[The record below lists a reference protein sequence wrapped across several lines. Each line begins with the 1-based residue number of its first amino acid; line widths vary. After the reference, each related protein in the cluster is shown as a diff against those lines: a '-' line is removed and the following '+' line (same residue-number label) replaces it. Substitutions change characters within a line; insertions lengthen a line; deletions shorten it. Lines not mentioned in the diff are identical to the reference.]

1 MEINGFILDRE
12 LLDALGL
19 NKATFICMMY
29 DKYQFYKKQNLLDA
43 DGYFYISR
51 PDMMKETGLGLTIVT
66 KYTKEFSNAGI
77 LGVQIINAGNKAN
90 RYTLLTDSKE
100 YILKNMQNNN
110 SPIPKNMS
118 PIQLN
123 ISPIPLNMLTDS
135 IEYGDNHIINQRRQP
150 DERTNRS
157 NVVPIQMDRQ
167 QYNWIK

>member
-1 MEINGFILDRE
+1 MKINGFILDRE

-19 NKATFICMMY
+19 NKAAFICMMY

-51 PDMMKETGLGLTIVT
+51 PDMMKETGLGLTAVT
-66 KYTKEFSNAGI
+66 KYTKEFFDAGI
-77 LGVQIINAGNKAN
+77 IGVQVINAGNRAN

-110 SPIPKNMS
+110 SPIQLNMS
-118 PIQLN
+118 PIQ
-123 ISPIPLNMLTDS
+123 LNMLTDS
-135 IEYGDNHIINQRRQP
+135 IEYGDNHTIKP
-150 DERTNRS
+150 EERTNRN

-167 QYNWIK
+167 HYTWNL